1 MALLPYSM
9 ASRAGKR
16 LISGAKGMAA
26 PGAAVG
32 AAAGGIQGA
41 LTNDPNNPD
50 EGRMGRIVSGA
61 LGGAAMGAG
70 AGGAFGAGK
79 AHIGNLTRA
88 AKQQGRVQALSG
100 GMAASRAAA
109 APAAAAAAP
118 AQTPSL
124 LSRIKGKY
132 QNFKQNRATKQ
143 QGSAQPI
150 SGAAAGGNDF
160 SSQGIT
166 FGRGGQWKTSSS
178 SFWSGFVNRS
188 NGAL

>member
-1 MALLPYSM
+1 MSLLPYSM

-41 LTNDPNNPD
+41 LTNDPNNPN

-79 AHIGNLTRA
+79 AHVGNLTRA

-100 GMAASRAAA
+100 GAAKVNDYS
-109 APAAAAAAP
+109 
-118 AQTPSL
+118 
-124 LSRIKGKY
+124 KGI
-132 QNFKQNRATKQ
+132 QSFG
-143 QGSAQPI
+143 GS
-150 SGAAAGGNDF
+150 
-160 SSQGIT
+160 
-166 FGRGGQWKTSSS
+166 GQWKTSSP

-188 NGAL
+188 NGAF